1 MRREILADH
10 KRRGTILVPP
20 FTHMLGVLQEVSWVK
35 TIIPEVCWIGLI
47 QYDYGHQRGVEL
59 ITSFTRTM
67 RQVRSSSSR
76 EIFAATSSYSEIA
89 GAEWAELRE
98 RMSATG
104 DLPKLQQSLEPLIA
118 LYPQCPLGPVF
129 AVPPTVAPENA
140 LERMR
145 NLVASLFHRADRDPM
160 MVQATA
166 IWLAFDSG
174 VLKVQRGLS
183 LAQFPEIEHYP
194 DTEISKRV
202 GGAIRATLNGFFGQE
217 QLYSRASSWPPYFW
231 NRGLTLSPCELSN
244 D

>member
-10 KRRGTILVPP
+10 KRRGKVLVPP

-35 TIIPEVCWIGLI
+35 TIIPEICWIGLI
-47 QYDYGHQRGVEL
+47 QYDHGYQRGVAL

-76 EIFAATSSYSEIA
+76 EIFAAASSYSEVA
-89 GAEWAELRE
+89 DAEWAELRE
-98 RMSATG
+98 RMAATA
-104 DLPKLQQSLEPLIA
+104 DLPKLQESLEPLIA
-118 LYPQCPLGPVF
+118 LYPQCPLGPIF
-129 AVPPTVAPENA
+129 TAPPTVAPENA
-140 LERMR
+140 VERMR
-145 NLVASLFHRADRDPM
+145 NLVASLFRRADRDPM

-174 VLKVQRGLS
+174 VLKVQQGLA

-202 GGAIRATLNGFFGQE
+202 GGAIRASLNGFFGQE
-217 QLYSRASSWPPYFW
+217 QLYSHASSWPQYFW
-231 NRGLTLSPCELSN
+231 NRGLALSPCELSN